1 MRIQKEFLKILKK
14 EKHLAEYR
22 DLHVQSDTLYTK
34 YDPAK
39 FLSVPGLVWEAA
51 LKNTKVNLD
60 ILTDISMLLMVE
72 KGLTGGVCH
81 SIYRYAKAN
90 NKYMKDYDENKESS
104 YLQYWDANNLQSWA
118 MSQKRP
124 VNNFERTKDTSKFN
138 EDFIQNY
145 NEESDEGCFSE
156 VHVIDFQYLD
166 KSHELHNDL
175 PFLPKKS

>member
-60 ILTDISMLLMVE
+60 VLTDISMLLMVE

-104 YLQYWDANNLQSWA
+104 YLQYWDANNL
-118 MSQKRP
+118 
-124 VNNFERTKDTSKFN
+124 
-138 EDFIQNY
+138 
-145 NEESDEGCFSE
+145 
-156 VHVIDFQYLD
+156 
-166 KSHELHNDL
+166 
-175 PFLPKKS
+175 